1 MLTTQL
7 VYKMPYSVPTP
18 PKVNSPA
25 KENAPTRSPIPHSKK
40 GFCTPPTHV
49 ENIETSSSS
58 GIHGPMPGIPRRAS
72 SRNTS
77 PVMSRSASSTHQSF
91 STVRPTIDGL
101 PRRGSHTTIPSTPTS
116 GLPQHVGSLGLK
128 LHPSPTTAPSMSRAP
143 QDSLDSTSSLDSSLP
158 PTPRDDPLELDNM
171 SSATPAVEKSSVPFP
186 EFESTPRA
194 SSSSHPLRNDT
205 TASRRPSL
213 IRQHSASHSGHNR
226 GGGSLQLQIAGS
238 ASTSELVPSPADYR
252 PTRPTSMIRK
262 KSGEVVKPSLKQ
274 RSMSTPDLT
283 RLKEENEPDEEDAPT
298 SRPFGGERSKSVRF
312 ADTDSSV
319 PGSALENTVLYVIGS
334 RPISVSAT
342 MEGECLTETETEADT
357 DASDFVHFRTRKNEQ
372 AKAHDDARE
381 IALEGGSRI
390 PRVRCDFAPHALDGE
405 MVVMERADLT
415 TVHGALCIQGTVIV
429 RNVAFQKW
437 VAVRFT
443 MDHWQ

>member
-1 MLTTQL
+1 
-7 VYKMPYSVPTP
+7 
-18 PKVNSPA
+18 
-25 KENAPTRSPIPHSKK
+25 
-40 GFCTPPTHV
+40 
-49 ENIETSSSS
+49 
-58 GIHGPMPGIPRRAS
+58 
-72 SRNTS
+72 
-77 PVMSRSASSTHQSF
+77 
-91 STVRPTIDGL
+91 
-101 PRRGSHTTIPSTPTS
+101 
-116 GLPQHVGSLGLK
+116 
-128 LHPSPTTAPSMSRAP
+128 MSRAP

-158 PTPRDDPLELDNM
+158 PTPRDDLLELDTM
-171 SSATPAVEKSSVPFP
+171 APATTAVQKNSVPFP

-194 SSSSHPLRNDT
+194 SSSTHPLRNGT
-205 TASRRPSL
+205 SSQRPSL
-213 IRQHSASHSGHNR
+213 VRQHSASASGHHR

-274 RSMSTPDLT
+274 RSMSTPDMT
-283 RLKEENEPDEEDAPT
+283 RLKEEEEPDEDVPT
-298 SRPFGGERSKSVRF
+298 SRAFGAERSKSVRF
-312 ADTDSSV
+312 ADNDV
-319 PGSALENTVLYVIGS
+319 GKPGSLLENVVSYVIGS
-334 RPISVSAT
+334 KPISVSAT
-342 MEGECLTETETEADT
+342 LDGECLTETETEADT

-415 TVHGALCIQGTVIV
+415 TVHGALCIQGTIIV